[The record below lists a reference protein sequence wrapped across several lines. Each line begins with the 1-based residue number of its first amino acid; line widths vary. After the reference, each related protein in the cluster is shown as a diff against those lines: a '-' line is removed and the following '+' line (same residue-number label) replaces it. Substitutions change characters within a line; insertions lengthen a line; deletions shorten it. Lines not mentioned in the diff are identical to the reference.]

1 MVSLDG
7 AAYQPDPP
15 LSPKEFA
22 QELALL
28 RLAAN
33 GPESPEQWKD
43 SQIARQKVNE
53 QFLRAFGRK
62 LFDRLFTGAV
72 RKLYFET
79 AGPLALVCQEPTL
92 AELPWELLHDG
103 NGWVAR
109 DRGILRLAQIEAP
122 VASGETPP
130 GPRLRVLVA
139 MASPLLN
146 KKLEPDDPSQPAIIN
161 LEQEAEVFRELQG
174 KDFPADFVLR
184 LHVTSEDL
192 SRELG
197 NNYHVLHFL
206 GHGNVGVLALEDR
219 YGVEAPVNTEWLRG
233 EVLHTGLSLA
243 VFQSCLTAANASQV
257 PSVAYSLLEAGL
269 PRVLAMQFSI
279 SVDGARAFFA
289 RFYSELARGTDLL
302 EALRRSRHSLADA
315 YSLGKA
321 WPWEWATPVLFLR
334 ADVLGKPYPEL
345 TPAGEEGGKVTVK
358 EEPQPFTPPDPSL
371 QRDPLFTGRRKE
383 LVEVAENIDPEVPR
397 KYPVTVIH
405 GERGIGKT
413 ALAVEA
419 IFRWG
424 WWFDD
429 VQWLRGRAEPVPEE
443 IARFLHDYRAKELVA
458 DVGDFLRRWA
468 ERLKIPLRGDETP
481 QALVQP
487 IIAALAAD
495 GKKRLVVLD
504 NMDLFIQDEA
514 VKDILR
520 GLPTNCRALITC
532 PNVPKGLEVNE
543 VDVVGM
549 AFYDALSL
557 MIDYAKHVKITL
569 DFDAAEGILQLTSG
583 HPMAMRMVI
592 GWVSSGKRSWQEAL
606 EELREAE
613 GPIFDYVFSRTLEMA
628 GEDGRR
634 LFRILA
640 LFDPLA
646 SREAWKAVSGMETAA
661 FGDAVELLV
670 RLSLVEDRRVDSQPY
685 YTLQP
690 LARAV
695 AWQNLAAD
703 LDKEKYFERLAE
715 FYKGWVKRKPAPA
728 LLELEASNLGT
739 ALEWLER
746 HRREDVKPLLEAL
759 LSRLEHAWEE
769 GKVQWARI
777 QALLTGIP
785 LSQLPSPPAWLP
797 LQGRLVDVLVDFF
810 HLHSYWPEWERLLQ
824 PALEVA
830 RALGD
835 RQGEAQTLGNLGSV
849 YAQQGRW
856 EEAIANYEKALE
868 IFRALGDR
876 QGEAQTLGNLGSVY
890 AQQGRWE
897 EAIANYEKAL
907 EIFRALGDRQGEAQ
921 TLGNLGSVYRLQGR
935 WEEAIANYEKALE
948 IFHELGDRHG
958 EGKTLNN
965 LGLVYADQGRWEEAI
980 ACYEKDLEICRAL
993 GDRHGEAQ
1001 TLTNLGSVYR
1011 LQGRWEEAIA
1021 NYEKALEIFR
1031 ALGDR
1036 HGEAQTLTNLG
1047 SVYRLQ
1053 GRWEEAIANYEKALE
1068 TFRALGDRHGEAQ
1081 TLTNLGN
1088 VYQFQGRWEEA
1099 IANYEES
1106 LRIKRTLGDR
1116 HGEAQTL
1123 TNLGNVYQLQGRW
1136 EEAIACYEK
1145 DLEICRALG
1154 DRHGEAQ
1161 TLTNLGNV
1169 YADQGRWE
1177 EAIANYE
1184 ESLRIKRTL
1193 GDRHGEAQTLTNL
1206 GNVYADQGRWEEAI
1220 ANYEKALEI
1229 FRALGDRHG
1238 EAQTLTNLGN
1248 VYQFQGRWEEAIA
1261 NYEKALETFRAL
1273 GDRHGEGA
1281 TLNNLANVYAQ
1292 QGELEK
1298 ALEAAMQALRIFE
1311 ELKAYPDLVTCHRQ
1325 IASLSLQA
1333 GDLPTSFSH
1342 LARALLLSL
1351 QLHPKLVL
1359 DTIDS
1364 IVSIAK
1370 RLASEG
1376 RFPDVTV
1383 FGSGLWK
1390 VVMEVGVERLR
1401 NEELK
1406 ASGVLAQLVS
1416 GVIALVGAS
1425 KVEGKPEER
1434 AKAKEIALTMAKE
1447 IDEVTGGVWKLEE
1460 WVSGG

>member
-1 MVSLDG
+1 MPAQPLLLTIRPEMVSLDG
-7 AAYQPDPP
+7 AACQPDPP
-15 LSPKEFA
+15 LSHDEFT

-33 GPESPEQWKD
+33 GPQSPEQWKD

-109 DRGILRLAQIEAP
+109 DRGILRLAQIKAP

-130 GPRLRVLVA
+130 DSRLRILVA

-146 KKLEPDDPSQPAIIN
+146 LNKKLEPDDLSQPAIIN
-161 LEQEAEVFRELQG
+161 LEQEAEVFRELRG

-197 NNYHVLHFL
+197 NKYHVLHFL

-219 YGVEAPVNTEWLRG
+219 YGVEAPVDTEWLR
-233 EVLHTGLSLA
+233 EKVLRTGLSLA
-243 VFQSCLTAANASQV
+243 VFQSCLTAADA
-257 PSVAYSLLEAGL
+257 PRMPGVARTLLEAGL

-302 EALRRSRHSLADA
+302 EALRRARHSLADA

-345 TPAGEEGGKVTVK
+345 TPAGEEKGKVTVK
-358 EEPQPFTPPDPSL
+358 EEPQPFKPPDPSL

-419 IFRWG
+419 LFRWG

-520 GLPTNCRALITC
+520 SLPANCRALITC
-532 PNVPKGLEVNE
+532 PDVPEGLEVNE

-670 RLSLVEDRRVDSQPY
+670 RLSLVEDRWVNSQPY

-715 FYKGWVKRKPAPA
+715 FYKGWVKSKPAPA

-746 HRREDVKPLLEAL
+746 HRREDVSAINEAILKRVEEAYKEGVERWERGVSLWEQGKKGEAQEELKEAL
-759 LSRLEHAWEE
+759 RAW
-769 GKVQWARI
+769 
-777 QALLTGIP
+777 
-785 LSQLPSPPAWLP
+785 SP

-835 RQGEAQTLGNLGSV
+835 RHGEAQTLVNLGLVYADQGRWEEAIACYEKALETFRALGDRHGEAKTLMGLGNVYQLQGRWEEAIACYEKALEIFHELGDRHGEGATLTNLGLVYADQGRWEEAIANYEKALETFRTLGDCHGEAQTLNNLGNVYRLQGRWEEAIAYYEKALEIFHELGDRHGEAQTLMGLGNV

-868 IFRALGDR
+868 TFRTLGDR
-876 QGEAQTLGNLGSVY
+876 HGEAQTLNNLGLVY
-890 AQQGRWE
+890 ADQGRWE
-897 EAIANYEKAL
+897 KAIANYEKAL
-907 EIFRALGDRQGEAQ
+907 EIFHELGDRHGEAK
-921 TLGNLGSVYRLQGR
+921 TLMGLGNVYAQQGR

-958 EGKTLNN
+958 E
-965 LGLVYADQGRWEEAI
+965 
-980 ACYEKDLEICRAL
+980 
-993 GDRHGEAQ
+993 AQ
-1001 TLTNLGSVYR
+1001 TLG
-1011 LQGRWEEAIA
+1011 
-1021 NYEKALEIFR
+1021 
-1031 ALGDR
+1031 
-1036 HGEAQTLTNLG
+1036 
-1047 SVYRLQ
+1047 
-1053 GRWEEAIANYEKALE
+1053 
-1068 TFRALGDRHGEAQ
+1068 
-1081 TLTNLGN
+1081 
-1088 VYQFQGRWEEA
+1088 
-1099 IANYEES
+1099 
-1106 LRIKRTLGDR
+1106 
-1116 HGEAQTL
+1116 
-1123 TNLGNVYQLQGRW
+1123 
-1136 EEAIACYEK
+1136 
-1145 DLEICRALG
+1145 
-1154 DRHGEAQ
+1154 
-1161 TLTNLGNV
+1161 NLGNV
-1169 YADQGRWE
+1169 YAQQGRGE
-1177 EAIANYE
+1177 EAIACDE
-1184 ESLRIKRTL
+1184 ESLRI
-1193 GDRHGEAQTLTNL
+1193 
-1206 GNVYADQGRWEEAI
+1206 
-1220 ANYEKALEI
+1220 
-1229 FRALGDRHG
+1229 
-1238 EAQTLTNLGN
+1238 
-1248 VYQFQGRWEEAIA
+1248 
-1261 NYEKALETFRAL
+1261 
-1273 GDRHGEGA
+1273 
-1281 TLNNLANVYAQ
+1281 
-1292 QGELEK
+1292 
-1298 ALEAAMQALRIFE
+1298 
-1311 ELKAYPDLVTCHRQ
+1311 
-1325 IASLSLQA
+1325 
-1333 GDLPTSFSH
+1333 
-1342 LARALLLSL
+1342 
-1351 QLHPKLVL
+1351 
-1359 DTIDS
+1359 
-1364 IVSIAK
+1364 
-1370 RLASEG
+1370 
-1376 RFPDVTV
+1376 
-1383 FGSGLWK
+1383 
-1390 VVMEVGVERLR
+1390 
-1401 NEELK
+1401 
-1406 ASGVLAQLVS
+1406 
-1416 GVIALVGAS
+1416 
-1425 KVEGKPEER
+1425 
-1434 AKAKEIALTMAKE
+1434 
-1447 IDEVTGGVWKLEE
+1447 
-1460 WVSGG
+1460 

>member
-1 MVSLDG
+1 MPAQPLLLTIRPEMVSLDG
-7 AAYQPDPP
+7 AACQPDPP
-15 LSPKEFA
+15 LSPEEFA

-33 GPESPEQWKD
+33 GPQSPEQWKD

-161 LEQEAEVFRELQG
+161 LEQEAEVFRELRG

-219 YGVEAPVNTEWLRG
+219 YGVEAPVNTEWLR
-233 EVLHTGLSLA
+233 EKVLRTGLSLA

-257 PSVAYSLLEAGL
+257 PGVTYSLLKAGL

-302 EALRRSRHSLADA
+302 EALRRARHSLADA
-315 YSLGKA
+315 YNLGKA

-345 TPAGEEGGKVTVK
+345 TPAGEEKGKVIVK
-358 EEPQPFTPPDPSL
+358 EEPQPFKPPDPSL

-419 IFRWG
+419 LFRWG

-487 IIAALAAD
+487 IIAALAAE

-520 GLPTNCRALITC
+520 GLPANCRALITC
-532 PNVPKGLEVNE
+532 PDVPEGLEVNE

-549 AFYDALSL
+549 ALYDALSL

-569 DFDAAEGILQLTSG
+569 DFDAADKILQLTSG

-606 EELREAE
+606 EELGKAE

-646 SREAWKAVSGMETAA
+646 SREAWKAVSGMGTAA

-746 HRREDVKPLLEAL
+746 HRREDVNAINEAILKRVEEAYKEGVERWERGVSLWEQGKKGEAQEELKEAL
-759 LSRLEHAWEE
+759 RAW
-769 GKVQWARI
+769 G
-777 QALLTGIP
+777 P
-785 LSQLPSPPAWLP
+785 LR
-797 LQGRLVDVLVDFF
+797 GRLVDVLVGFF

-830 RALGD
+830 R
-835 RQGEAQTLGNLGSV
+835 T
-849 YAQQGRW
+849 
-856 EEAIANYEKALE
+856 
-868 IFRALGDR
+868 
-876 QGEAQTLGNLGSVY
+876 
-890 AQQGRWE
+890 
-897 EAIANYEKAL
+897 
-907 EIFRALGDRQGEAQ
+907 
-921 TLGNLGSVYRLQGR
+921 
-935 WEEAIANYEKALE
+935 
-948 IFHELGDRHG
+948 LGDRHG
-958 EGKTLNN
+958 EGKALMG
-965 LGLVYADQGRWEEAI
+965 LGNVY
-980 ACYEKDLEICRAL
+980 
-993 GDRHGEAQ
+993 
-1001 TLTNLGSVYR
+1001 
-1011 LQGRWEEAIA
+1011 LQ
-1021 NYEKALEIFR
+1021 
-1031 ALGDR
+1031 
-1036 HGEAQTLTNLG
+1036 
-1047 SVYRLQ
+1047 Q

-1081 TLTNLGN
+1081 TLTNLGI
-1088 VYQFQGRWEEA
+1088 VYR
-1099 IANYEES
+1099 
-1106 LRIKRTLGDR
+1106 
-1116 HGEAQTL
+1116 
-1123 TNLGNVYQLQGRW
+1123 LQGRW

-1154 DRHGEAQ
+1154 DRQGEGT

-1169 YADQGRWE
+1169 YQLQGRWE

-1184 ESLRIKRTL
+1184 KALEICRAL
-1193 GDRHGEAQTLTNL
+1193 GDRHGEGKALMGL
-1206 GNVYADQGRWEEAI
+1206 GNVYLQQGRWEEAI

-1238 EAQTLTNLGN
+1238 EAQTLGNLGN
-1248 VYQFQGRWEEAIA
+1248 VYQLQGRWEEAIACYEKALEIFRELGDRQGEALALMNLGNVYQLQGRWEEAIENYEKALEIFRALGDRHGEAKTLNNLGLVYADQGRWEEAIA
-1261 NYEKALETFRAL
+1261 NYEKALEIFRTLGDRHGEGTTLTNLGIVYRLQGRWEEAIACYEKALEIFRELGDRQGEALALMNLGIVYRLQGRWEEAIANYEKALEICRAL
-1273 GDRHGEGA
+1273 GDRHGEA
-1281 TLNNLANVYAQ
+1281 KTLNNLGLVYADQGRWEEAIANYEKALEIFHELGDRHGEAQTLGNLANVYAQ
-1292 QGELEK
+1292 QGKVEK
-1298 ALEAAMQALRIFE
+1298 ALETATQVLRIFE

-1333 GDLPTSFSH
+1333 GDLPTSSSH

-1359 DTIDS
+1359 DTIGF
-1364 IVSIAK
+1364 IVAIAK
-1370 RLASEG
+1370 GLASEG

-1383 FGSGLWK
+1383 LGSGLWK
-1390 VVMEVGVERLR
+1390 VVMEVGVGRLR
-1401 NEELK
+1401 DEELK
-1406 ASGVLAQLVS
+1406 WAGMVAQGVCA
-1416 GVIALVGAS
+1416 VIALMGVS
-1425 KVEGKPEER
+1425 RLEKRPEER
-1434 AKAKEIALTMAKE
+1434 AKAREMALTMAKE

>member
-1 MVSLDG
+1 MPAQPLLLTIRPEMVSLDG

-15 LSPKEFA
+15 LSPAEFA

-62 LFDRLFTGAV
+62 LFDRLFTGPV

-161 LEQEAEVFRELQG
+161 LEQEAEVFRELRG

-302 EALRRSRHSLADA
+302 EALRRARHALANA

-345 TPAGEEGGKVTVK
+345 TPAGEEGGEVTVK
-358 EEPQPFTPPDPSL
+358 EEPQPFKPPDPSL

-487 IIAALAAD
+487 IIAALAAE

-520 GLPTNCRALITC
+520 GLPANCRALITC
-532 PNVPKGLEVNE
+532 PDVPEGLEVNE

-646 SREAWKAVSGMETAA
+646 SREAWKAVSGMGTAA

-703 LDKEKYFERLAE
+703 LDKENYLERLAE

-835 RQGEAQTLGNLGSV
+835 RQGEAQTLTNLGNV
-849 YAQQGRW
+849 YRLQGRWEEAIANYEKALEIFRKLGDRHGEAQTLTNLGNVYQLQGRW

-876 QGEAQTLGNLGSVY
+876 QGE
-890 AQQGRWE
+890 
-897 EAIANYEKAL
+897 
-907 EIFRALGDRQGEAQ
+907 
-921 TLGNLGSVYRLQGR
+921 
-935 WEEAIANYEKALE
+935 
-948 IFHELGDRHG
+948 
-958 EGKTLNN
+958 GKTLNN
-965 LGLVYADQGRWEEAI
+965 LG
-980 ACYEKDLEICRAL
+980 
-993 GDRHGEAQ
+993 
-1001 TLTNLGSVYR
+1001 SVY
-1011 LQGRWEEAIA
+1011 LQQGRWEEAIA

-1036 HGEAQTLTNLG
+1036 HGEGKTLNNGPGQRLPTRAAGKRPSQTTRKHWKSSAPLATATARELRSPTWAASTASRAAGKRPSQTTRKHWKPSAPWATATARLRRSPTWATSTAPGPLGRGHRLLRERPGNLPRPGRPPRRQTLHEPGQRLRPAGPLGRGHSKLRGEPAHQAHLGRPPRRGSDAHQPGQRLRRPGPLGRGHRKLRESLEIFRALGDRHGEALALMNLGNVYTQQGRWEEAIANYEKALEIFRVGDRHGEAQTLANLG

-1068 TFRALGDRHGEAQ
+1068 TFRALGDRHGEGQA
-1081 TLTNLGN
+1081 LGN
-1088 VYQFQGRWEEA
+1088 M
-1099 IANYEES
+1099 
-1106 LRIKRTLGDR
+1106 
-1116 HGEAQTL
+1116 
-1123 TNLGNVYQLQGRW
+1123 
-1136 EEAIACYEK
+1136 
-1145 DLEICRALG
+1145 
-1154 DRHGEAQ
+1154 
-1161 TLTNLGNV
+1161 
-1169 YADQGRWE
+1169 
-1177 EAIANYE
+1177 
-1184 ESLRIKRTL
+1184 
-1193 GDRHGEAQTLTNL
+1193 
-1206 GNVYADQGRWEEAI
+1206 
-1220 ANYEKALEI
+1220 
-1229 FRALGDRHG
+1229 
-1238 EAQTLTNLGN
+1238 
-1248 VYQFQGRWEEAIA
+1248 
-1261 NYEKALETFRAL
+1261 
-1273 GDRHGEGA
+1273 
-1281 TLNNLANVYAQ
+1281 ANVYAQ

-1298 ALEAAMQALRIFE
+1298 ALETATQALRIFE

-1342 LARALLLSL
+1342 LAQALLLSL

-1359 DTIDS
+1359 DTI
-1364 IVSIAK
+1364 A
-1370 RLASEG
+1370 LAS
-1376 RFPDVTV
+1376 
-1383 FGSGLWK
+1383 
-1390 VVMEVGVERLR
+1390 
-1401 NEELK
+1401 
-1406 ASGVLAQLVS
+1406 
-1416 GVIALVGAS
+1416 
-1425 KVEGKPEER
+1425 
-1434 AKAKEIALTMAKE
+1434 
-1447 IDEVTGGVWKLEE
+1447 
-1460 WVSGG
+1460 

>member
-15 LSPKEFA
+15 LSPAEFA

-62 LFDRLFTGAV
+62 LFDRLFTGPV

-161 LEQEAEVFRELQG
+161 LEQEAEVFRELRG

-302 EALRRSRHSLADA
+302 EALRRSRHALANA

-358 EEPQPFTPPDPSL
+358 EEPQPFKPPDPSL

-487 IIAALAAD
+487 IIAALAAE

-520 GLPTNCRALITC
+520 GLPANCRALITC

-835 RQGEAQTLGNLGSV
+835 RQGEAQTLTNLGNV
-849 YAQQGRW
+849 YQFQGRW

-868 IFRALGDR
+868 IFRKLGDR
-876 QGEAQTLGNLGSVY
+876 HGEAQTLTNLGNVY
-890 AQQGRWE
+890 QLQGRWE

-907 EIFRALGDRQGEAQ
+907 EIFRELGDHQGEGK
-921 TLGNLGSVYRLQGR
+921 TLNNLGSVYLQQGR

-948 IFHELGDRHG
+948 TFRALGDRHG

-980 ACYEKDLEICRAL
+980 ACYEK
-993 GDRHGEAQ
+993 
-1001 TLTNLGSVYR
+1001 
-1011 LQGRWEEAIA
+1011 
-1021 NYEKALEIFR
+1021 ALEIFR

-1036 HGEAQTLTNLG
+1036 HSEGATLTNLG

-1088 VYQFQGRWEEA
+1088 VYQ
-1099 IANYEES
+1099 
-1106 LRIKRTLGDR
+1106 
-1116 HGEAQTL
+1116 
-1123 TNLGNVYQLQGRW
+1123 LQGRW

-1154 DRHGEAQ
+1154 DRHGEA
-1161 TLTNLGNV
+1161 LALMNLGNV
-1169 YADQGRWE
+1169 YTQQGRWE

-1193 GDRHGEAQTLTNL
+1193 GDRQGEGTTLMNL
-1206 GNVYADQGRWEEAI
+1206 GNVYADQGRWEEAIACYEKDLEICRALGDRHGEALALMNLGNVYTQQGRWEEAI

-1238 EAQTLTNLGN
+1238 EAQTLANLGS
-1248 VYQFQGRWEEAIA
+1248 VYRLQGRWEEAIA
-1261 NYEKALETFRAL
+1261 CYEKALETFRAL
-1273 GDRHGEGA
+1273 GDRHGEGQA
-1281 TLNNLANVYAQ
+1281 LGNMANVYAQ

-1298 ALEAAMQALRIFE
+1298 ALETATQALRIFE

-1325 IASLSLQA
+1325 MALLSLQA

-1342 LARALLLSL
+1342 LAQALFLSL

-1406 ASGVLAQLVS
+1406 WAGMVAQGVCA
-1416 GVIALVGAS
+1416 VIALMGVS
-1425 KVEGKPEER
+1425 RLEKRPEER
-1434 AKAKEIALTMAKE
+1434 AESQG
-1447 IDEVTGGVWKLEE
+1447 DGSNNGQ
-1460 WVSGG
+1460 GN